1 MARILILEDS
11 ADLRSM
17 LQARLEIEGFEV
29 AAASS
34 GADALRLM
42 ARAPADV
49 ILTDLFMPDKDGLET
64 IVEMRARYP
73 NTAIVAM
80 SGWQSSQGVDYLK
93 VARDIGA
100 AHAVRKPFHLAEVVR
115 IVRQLVC
122 GAGEPRGTASA

>member
-11 ADLRSM
+11 PDLRRM
-17 LQARLEIEGFEV
+17 LQAKLEIEGFEV

-73 NTAIVAM
+73 DTAIVAM

-100 AHAVRKPFHLAEVVR
+100 AHAVRKPFDLAGLVQV
-115 IVRQLVC
+115 VRQLVS
-122 GAGEPRGTASA
+122 GAAESGGRARA

>member
-1 MARILILEDS
+1 MARILLLEDS
-11 ADLRSM
+11 EDFRCL
-17 LQARLEIEGFEV
+17 LQTRLEMEGFEV

-49 ILTDLFMPDKDGLET
+49 ILTDLFMPEKDGLET

-80 SGWQSSQGVDYLK
+80 SGWQSRKGVDYLT

-100 AHAVRKPFHLAEVVR
+100 AHTVRKPFDLAEVVQ
-115 IVRQLVC
+115 VLRQLVSR
-122 GAGEPRGTASA
+122 AAESARRG

>member
-1 MARILILEDS
+1 MARVLILEDS
-11 ADLRSM
+11 ADLRRA
-17 LQARLEIEGFEV
+17 LQATLEMEGFEV

-73 NTAIVAM
+73 DTAIVAM
-80 SGWQSSQGVDYLK
+80 SGWQSCRGVDYLK

-100 AHAVRKPFHLAEVVR
+100 AHSVRKPFDLTEVVR
-115 IVRQLVC
+115 IVRRLVS
-122 GAGEPRGTASA
+122 GAGESSGTASA